1 MKSFTLAVV
10 LEMFWVCSLANAA
23 SITLHVELGNHEYL
37 LPPQAAWSFSSWDHS
52 LVNSNDDII
61 PLTAIRLNTSNPD
74 ANLIKATLD
83 KYREVDDVWT
93 PNFMDSKSN
102 TSYFPTDFLTMCSS
116 LYPIYFGG
124 RNRHPGPCGILR
136 KSFRRQCSHERWE
149 NHYQRNHCPGSLLC

>member
-23 SITLHVELGNHEYL
+23 SITLHVELGNHEYF

-52 LVNSNDDII
+52 LVNSSDDII

-83 KYREVDDVWT
+83 KYQDVDDVWS
-93 PNFMDSKSN
+93 PHYMVNKSN
-102 TSYFPTDFLTMCSS
+102 TS
-116 LYPIYFGG
+116 
-124 RNRHPGPCGILR
+124 
-136 KSFRRQCSHERWE
+136 
-149 NHYQRNHCPGSLLC
+149 